1 MDTNM
6 AVAFANIFM
15 AEIEQSIISQSTTKP
30 LVWKRYIDDVCPWN
44 ITKDKI
50 EEFVRRENCYR
61 CFLFCFVLFYFF
73 VLHHS
78 VSYLLKIDR

>member
-30 LVWKRYIDDVCPWN
+30 LVWKRYIDDVCCPWN

-61 CFLFCFVLFYFF
+61 CFFVLFCFIFLFYII
-73 VLHHS
+73 LYHIC
-78 VSYLLKIDR
+78 LR

>member
-1 MDTNM
+1 M

-30 LVWKRYIDDVCPWN
+30 LVWKRCIDDVCCPWI

-50 EEFVRRENCYR
+50 EEFVRRENYYR
-61 CFLFCFVLFYFF
+61 CFLFCFLFYII
-73 VLHHS
+73 LYHIC
-78 VSYLLKIDR
+78 LIENIP

>member
-30 LVWKRYIDDVCPWN
+30 LVWKRYIDDVRCPWN

-61 CFLFCFVLFYFF
+61 CFLFCFVLFFCF
-73 VLHHS
+73 TS
-78 VSYLLKIDR
+78 FCIISA

>member
-15 AEIEQSIISQSTTKP
+15 AEIEQSMISQSTTKP
-30 LVWKRYIDDVCPWN
+30 LVWKRYIDDVCCPWN

-50 EEFVRRENCYR
+50 EEFLRR
-61 CFLFCFVLFYFF
+61 FFVLFCFIFLFYII
-73 VLHHS
+73 LYHIC
-78 VSYLLKIDR
+78 LR

>member
-15 AEIEQSIISQSTTKP
+15 AEIEESIISQSTTKP
-30 LVWKRYIDDVCPWN
+30 LVWKRYIDDVCCPWN

-50 EEFVRRENCYR
+50 EEFVRRENFYR
-61 CFLFCFVLFYFF
+61 CFLFCFVLFFCF
-73 VLHHS
+73 TS
-78 VSYLLKIDR
+78 FCIISAQDR